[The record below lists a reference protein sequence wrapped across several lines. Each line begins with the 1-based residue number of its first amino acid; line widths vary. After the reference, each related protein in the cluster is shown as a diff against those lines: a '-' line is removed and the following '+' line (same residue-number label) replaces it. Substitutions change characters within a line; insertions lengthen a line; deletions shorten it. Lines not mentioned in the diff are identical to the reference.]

1 MGAKIVPLPT
11 PAEKFK
17 KEEDRLVAENWA
29 NALREALAARRE
41 QRYAY
46 PLKTGP
52 EARETAKRI
61 GSLAGE
67 YGLDSPVTYRAVAAL
82 VTMCHPI
89 VLALMVAGIR
99 TKAEMRRRR
108 PSAKAGSRRQTVPRG
123 GGKRVGVKR

>member
-1 MGAKIVPLPT
+1 MDSKIVLLPT
-11 PAEKFK
+11 ATEKSRQAE
-17 KEEDRLVAENWA
+17 DHVVAENWA
-29 NALREALAARRE
+29 TALREALAARRE

-52 EARETAKRI
+52 QARETAQRI
-61 GSLAGE
+61 GPLAGE

-99 TKAEMRRRR
+99 TKNEMRRR
-108 PSAKAGSRRQTVPRG
+108 PGVKAGARRQTVQRG

>member
-1 MGAKIVPLPT
+1 MDSKIVLLPT
-11 PAEKFK
+11 ATEKSQQA
-17 KEEDRLVAENWA
+17 EDRVVAENWA
-29 NALREALAARRE
+29 TALREALAARRE

-52 EARETAKRI
+52 QARETAQRI
-61 GSLAGE
+61 GPLAGE

-108 PSAKAGSRRQTVPRG
+108 PGAKAGSRRQTVPRG
-123 GGKRVGVKR
+123 SGKRVGVKR

>member
-1 MGAKIVPLPT
+1 MDSKIVLLPT
-11 PAEKFK
+11 AAEKSRQA
-17 KEEDRLVAENWA
+17 EDRVVAENWA
-29 NALREALAARRE
+29 SALREALAARRE

-52 EARETAKRI
+52 QARETAQRI
-61 GSLAGE
+61 GPLAGE

-108 PSAKAGSRRQTVPRG
+108 PGAKAGSRRQTVPRG
-123 GGKRVGVKR
+123 SGKRVGVKR